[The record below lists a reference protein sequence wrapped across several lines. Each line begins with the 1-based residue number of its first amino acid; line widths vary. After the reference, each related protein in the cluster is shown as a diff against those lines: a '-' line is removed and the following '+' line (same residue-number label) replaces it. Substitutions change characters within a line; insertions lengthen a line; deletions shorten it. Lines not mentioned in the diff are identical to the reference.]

1 MNVSSNGWRHTGEHV
16 DFPPD
21 MTMSHDR
28 CERLAGIVPSWLAAR
43 QLASGWW
50 AHDHS
55 LHPSGTACRSVL
67 PRAGDMIRTGISLR
81 VVVMSDGSASGNDA
95 RVALGR
101 AAKLKGILKGRGRQ
115 FPVILLMIVVLS
127 IAMIYS
133 LVTTVMM

>member
-1 MNVSSNGWRHTGEHV
+1 
-16 DFPPD
+16 
-21 MTMSHDR
+21 
-28 CERLAGIVPSWLAAR
+28 VP
-43 QLASGWW
+43 
-50 AHDHS
+50 
-55 LHPSGTACRSVL
+55 